1 LIRRWALKVVR
12 WTFALPPQENV
23 ERSTSNSESLRE
35 QAPNIE
41 CRRHSC
47 RDRARK
53 HQSFGIVYWRFCF
66 GFSL

>member
-1 LIRRWALKVVR
+1 M
-12 WTFALPPQENV
+12 FALPPQENI

-41 CRRHSC
+41 CRRHSY
-47 RDRARK
+47 RDRTRK
-53 HQSFGIVYWRFCF
+53 RKSVGIVCWRFCF